1 MISGTPL
8 RRSGRLGE
16 EALLYYW
23 FSRRDLAVLLTSV
36 GATGAVVVVLR
47 LLPGISPTTAALA
60 LLLVVLGAATQ
71 GRLRVAILVSLIG
84 TLAFNFFFIPPIHTL
99 TVVDTQNWVALFVF
113 LTVAIIA
120 SNLSAAAQERA
131 REAQRAD
138 LASTLL
144 ASLSHDLRTPLTAI
158 KVAVENLG
166 EELPRPEREAQATAA
181 VIEIDRLTRLFEDIL
196 AMARI
201 DAAAI
206 DVERQW
212 VTAADIV
219 DAATVYARHSLD
231 GRPLHVDTDEDRE
244 IELDPRLVS
253 VALAHLLENGARY
266 SPPTTPIIVTA
277 RVNAR
282 ELRVTVAD
290 FGPGLDAA
298 ELEHL
303 FERFYRG
310 RAARQTTGTGMGLS
324 IARGLLAAAGG
335 TVSAEDVPGIGARF
349 SIVVPGSVRPSAPS
363 APNPASDAEAR

>member
-1 MISGTPL
+1 M
-8 RRSGRLGE
+8 
-16 EALLYYW
+16 
-23 FSRRDLAVLLTSV
+23 
-36 GATGAVVVVLR
+36 VVVGLR
-47 LLPGISPTTAALA
+47 LLPGISATTAALA

-71 GRLRVAILVSLIG
+71 GRLRVATLVALVA
-84 TLAFNFFFIPPIHTL
+84 TLALNFFFIPPIHTF
-99 TVVDTQNWVALFVF
+99 TVAETQNWVALVVF
-113 LTVAIIA
+113 LIVAIIA
-120 SNLSAAAQERA
+120 TNLSAAAQERA

-158 KVAVENLG
+158 KVAMENLS
-166 EELPRPEREAQATAA
+166 EDLPPADRDAQTRAA
-181 VIEIDRLTRLFEDIL
+181 VTEIDRLTRLFEDIL

-212 VTAADIV
+212 VTPADIV
-219 DAATVYARHSLD
+219 DAATVFARHALD
-231 GRPLHVDTDEDRE
+231 GRSLRVDADDAHE

-277 RVNAR
+277 RVDAR
-282 ELRVTVAD
+282 ELRITVSD
-290 FGPGLDAA
+290 FGPGIDAE

-335 TVSAEDVPGIGARF
+335 TVSAEDVPGTGARF
-349 SIVVPGSVRPSAPS
+349 SIVVAGSVRPSAPPV
-363 APNPASDAEAR
+363 PNPAPLAGGG

>member
-1 MISGTPL
+1 MPARVLIVDDEPNIIGTVAPL
-8 RRSGRLGE
+8 LRAHGYDVLSAMNGR
-16 EALLYYW
+16 
-23 FSRRDLAVLLTSV
+23 
-36 GATGAVVVVLR
+36 
-47 LLPGISPTTAALA
+47 AAL
-60 LLLVVLGAATQ
+60 
-71 GRLRVAILVSLIG
+71 
-84 TLAFNFFFIPPIHTL
+84 
-99 TVVDTQNWVALFVF
+99 
-113 LTVAIIA
+113 
-120 SNLSAAAQERA
+120 
-131 REAQRAD
+131 
-138 LASTLL
+138 
-144 ASLSHDLRTPLTAI
+144 
-158 KVAVENLG
+158 
-166 EELPRPEREAQATAA
+166 
-181 VIEIDRLTRLFEDIL
+181 
-196 AMARI
+196 
-201 DAAAI
+201 
-206 DVERQW
+206 
-212 VTAADIV
+212 

>member
-1 MISGTPL
+1 M
-8 RRSGRLGE
+8 RH
-16 EALLYYW
+16 W
-23 FSRRDLAVLLTSV
+23 FSRRDLVVLLASLGTIGTVV
-36 GATGAVVVVLR
+36 GVLR

-71 GRLRVAILVSLIG
+71 GRLRVATLVSLLA
-84 TLAFNFFFIPPIHTL
+84 TLALNFFFIPPLHTFS
-99 TVVDTQNWVALFVF
+99 VAETQNWVALAVF

-120 SNLSAAAQERA
+120 TNLSAAAQEHA

-158 KVAVENLG
+158 KVAMENLG
-166 EELPRPEREAQATAA
+166 EELPPADREAQAAA
-181 VIEIDRLTRLFEDIL
+181 AMTEIDRLTRLFEDIL

-206 DVERQW
+206 DVQRQW
-212 VTAADIV
+212 VTPADIV
-219 DAATVYARHSLD
+219 DAATAYSHHALD
-231 GRPLHVDTDEDRE
+231 GRPLQVDADEEHE

-253 VALAHLLENGARY
+253 VALAHLLENAARY

-277 RVNAR
+277 RVDAR
-282 ELRVTVAD
+282 DLRVTVSD
-290 FGPGLDAA
+290 FGPGLDAD

-324 IARGLLAAAGG
+324 IARGLITAAGG
-335 TVSAEDVPGIGARF
+335 TVSAEDVPGTGSRF
-349 SIVVPGSVRPSAPS
+349 SIVVPGHIRLAARSAPDPVPF
-363 APNPASDAEAR
+363 AGAT

>member
-1 MISGTPL
+1 V
-8 RRSGRLGE
+8 R
-16 EALLYYW
+16 W
-23 FSRRDLAVLLTSV
+23 FSRRDVVVLLTSV
-36 GATGAVVVVLR
+36 GAIGVVVVGLR
-47 LLPGISPTTAALA
+47 LLPGISATTAALA

-71 GRLRVAILVSLIG
+71 SRLRIATLVALVA
-84 TLAFNFFFIPPIHTL
+84 TLALNFFFIPPIHTFS
-99 TVVDTQNWVALFVF
+99 VAETQNWVALVVF
-113 LTVAIIA
+113 LIVAIIA
-120 SNLSAAAQERA
+120 TNLSAAAQERA

-158 KVAVENLG
+158 KVAMENLSAD
-166 EELPRPEREAQATAA
+166 LPPADRDAQGRAA
-181 VIEIDRLTRLFEDIL
+181 VTEIDRLTRLFEDIL

-212 VTAADIV
+212 VTPADIV
-219 DAATVYARHSLD
+219 DAATVYARHALE
-231 GRPLHVDTDEDRE
+231 GRPLRVDADDEHE

-266 SPPTTPIIVTA
+266 SPPATPIIVTA
-277 RVNAR
+277 RVDAR
-282 ELRVTVAD
+282 ELRITVSD
-290 FGPGLDAA
+290 FGPGLHAE

-310 RAARQTTGTGMGLS
+310 RAARQTIGTGMGLS

-335 TVSAEDVPGIGARF
+335 TVAAEDVPGTGARF
-349 SIVVPGSVRPSAPS
+349 SIVVPGSIRPSAP
-363 APNPASDAEAR
+363 ALPNPAPLAGGG

>member
-1 MISGTPL
+1 MQE
-8 RRSGRLGE
+8 LGE
-16 EALLYYW
+16 EAFLYHW
-23 FSRRDLAVLLTSV
+23 FSRRDLIVLFAST
-36 GATGAVVVVLR
+36 GAIGAVVATLR

-71 GRLRVAILVSLIG
+71 GRLRVATSVSLIA

-99 TVVDTQNWVALFVF
+99 TVADTQNWVALFVF
-113 LTVAIIA
+113 LIVAIIA

-158 KVAVENLG
+158 KVAMENLG
-166 EELPRPEREAQATAA
+166 EELPRAEREAQATAA
-181 VIEIDRLTRLFEDIL
+181 ATEIDRLTRLIEDIL

-212 VTAADIV
+212 VTPADIV
-219 DAATVYARHSLD
+219 DAATAYARHALD
-231 GRPLHVDTDEDRE
+231 GRPLRVNADEDRE

-266 SPPTTPIIVTA
+266 SPPTTPIIVSA
-277 RVNAR
+277 RVGAR
-282 ELRVTVAD
+282 ELRVTVSD
-290 FGPGLDAA
+290 FGPGLDAE

-335 TVSAEDVPGIGARF
+335 TVSAEDVPGTGARF
-349 SIVVPGSVRPSAPS
+349 SIVVPGSVRLSAPA
-363 APNPASDAEAR
+363 APNPASVAAAE

>member
-1 MISGTPL
+1 M
-8 RRSGRLGE
+8 
-16 EALLYYW
+16 
-23 FSRRDLAVLLTSV
+23 
-36 GATGAVVVVLR
+36 VVVGLR
-47 LLPGISPTTAALA
+47 LLPGISATTAALA

-71 GRLRVAILVSLIG
+71 GRLRVATLVALVA
-84 TLAFNFFFIPPIHTL
+84 TLALNFFFIPPIHTF
-99 TVVDTQNWVALFVF
+99 TVAETQNWVALVVF
-113 LTVAIIA
+113 LIVAIIA
-120 SNLSAAAQERA
+120 TNLSAAAQERA

-158 KVAVENLG
+158 KVAMENLS
-166 EELPRPEREAQATAA
+166 EDLPPADRDAQTRAA
-181 VIEIDRLTRLFEDIL
+181 VTEIDRLTRLFEDIL

-212 VTAADIV
+212 VTPADIV
-219 DAATVYARHSLD
+219 DAATVFARHALD
-231 GRPLHVDTDEDRE
+231 GRSLRVDADDAHE

-277 RVNAR
+277 RVDAR
-282 ELRVTVAD
+282 ELRMTVSD
-290 FGPGLDAA
+290 FGPGIDAE

-335 TVSAEDVPGIGARF
+335 TVSAEDVPGTGARF
-349 SIVVPGSVRPSAPS
+349 SIVVAGSVRPSAPPV
-363 APNPASDAEAR
+363 PNPAPLAGGG